1 MGNQSAADLKVHL
14 KEILETIPDAI
25 VAINDEGVVQ
35 LFNLAAEPLFQY
47 SAEEV
52 IGLHISLL
60 LPDLNTRPGITPNCT
75 EMLEAVS
82 QNGRRFPVEF
92 SAGEINITGRK
103 LLACVIRDVS
113 DRIRAE
119 TAARDARDQLL
130 QAEKLA
136 SLGELVA
143 GIAHEINT
151 PLGISVTASTYLLEK
166 YQFIDQQYRNNH
178 LQKKHLEDFFSTC
191 EQSANILMSNL
202 QRASELI
209 RSFKQ
214 IAVDQSSN
222 ASRQINLVDYLNDLL
237 LSLKP
242 QLKNRAV
249 TVNIDCPYD
258 LEIVTY
264 PGAISQILTNLI
276 MNSLIHAFEDDAEGR
291 IDIHIRAENS
301 QINLTY
307 RDNGKGISR
316 KIIKRVF
323 EPFFTTR
330 RSSGSSGLGL
340 HIVYN
345 LVTQTLGGSMQVDSI
360 PETETVFSISFPQ
373 YLEMPDHV

>member
-60 LPDLNTRPGITPNCT
+60 LPELNTRPGITPNCT

-92 SAGEINITGRK
+92 SAGEINISGRK

-166 YQFIDQQYRNNH
+166 YQIIDQQYRNNH

-249 TVNIDCPYD
+249 TVNIDCSYD

-276 MNSLIHAFEDDAEGR
+276 MNSLIHAFEDDARGK
-291 IDIHIRAENS
+291 IDIHIRADNS
-301 QINLTY
+301 FINLTY
-307 RDNGKGISR
+307 RDNGKGIPR
-316 KIIKRVF
+316 KIIKRIF